1 MAIEQNP
8 FEQINPAQDNVIPM
22 PTIDESSAT
31 FEVDSEGGV
40 LVDFN
45 EEVSEAEMGPEE
57 SVEEWY
63 RNLRDDLDEGD
74 LQDIGST
81 LYDNYESDSINNGC
95 TAVQAPWKGSDV
107 SSILRP
113 SKSKPRSNI
122 DSHSLLD
129 DLSDS

>member
-81 LYDNYESDSINNGC
+81 LYDNYESD
-95 TAVQAPWKGSDV
+95 K
-107 SSILRP
+107 SS
-113 SKSKPRSNI
+113 RSEWESMFERGF
-122 DSHSLLD
+122 DLLGLKIEETSEPFQGASTSVVD
-129 DLSDS
+129 